1 MMYNAMIPDFD
12 DGSEIGS
19 SDNFNVNKTLG
30 TNQEISL
37 FEIGKRLDQGLG
49 V

>member
-12 DGSEIGS
+12 DKSGGGP
-19 SDNFNVNKTLG
+19 SDNSNESKTLSS
-30 TNQEISL
+30 NQEISL
-37 FEIGKRLDQGLG
+37 FEIGRRLDQGLG

>member
-1 MMYNAMIPDFD
+1 MIPNFD
-12 DGSEIGS
+12 DQIGS
-19 SDNFNVNKTLG
+19 DPLDNSNVIKTLG
-30 TNQEISL
+30 NNQEISL

>member
-1 MMYNAMIPDFD
+1 MMYNSMIPDFD
-12 DGSEIGS
+12 DQSGSGP
-19 SDNFNVNKTLG
+19 SDNSIVNKTLG

>member
-12 DGSEIGS
+12 DKSNSSSIGNANES
-19 SDNFNVNKTLG
+19 KTLRS
-30 TNQEISL
+30 NQEISL